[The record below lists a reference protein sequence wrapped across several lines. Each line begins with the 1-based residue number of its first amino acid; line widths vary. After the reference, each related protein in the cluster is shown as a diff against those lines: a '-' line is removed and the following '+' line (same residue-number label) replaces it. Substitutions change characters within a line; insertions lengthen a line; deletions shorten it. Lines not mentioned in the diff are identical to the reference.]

1 MRLSNL
7 DLKTY
12 GVQVCFNRISA
23 KCVTTESN
31 TNQRN
36 TTKSNTKVKS
46 NQLLVLEFCKDT
58 SHTANEIFKHL
69 KISVQVK
76 HYEVYIQQLVNA
88 GKLKD
93 VTIDKKRNKKY
104 IKYYISLTRKN

>member
-23 KCVTTESN
+23 KCATTESN
-31 TNQRN
+31 TNKRN